1 VLCNEKNN
9 KQPCLAFGTDNL
21 QCKGMQD
28 LCGLLSAGTCEQPM
42 LCGKLTLM
50 RLSKRHA
57 QIIQCKY
64 SHRTCGHQVS
74 TEHGFQHVSC
84 SLKVAGLA
92 KHCPAS
98 SGATV
103 EASQWQAHCLLHN
116 ACDESNSDNNK
127 RLKHAPLLPSV
138 N

>member
-1 VLCNEKNN
+1 
-9 KQPCLAFGTDNL
+9 
-21 QCKGMQD
+21 
-28 LCGLLSAGTCEQPM
+28 M
-42 LCGKLTLM
+42 LCGKLALM
-50 RLSKRHA
+50 RLSERHA
-57 QIIQCKY
+57 QIVQCKD

-103 EASQWQAHCLLHN
+103 EASQRQGHCLLNN
-116 ACDESNSDNNK
+116 ACDESHSDSWK
-127 RLKHAPLLPSV
+127 RLKHAQQLPIV